1 MQTILKK
8 AGTKVAYPDN
18 PEEGWDEVVYADNPE
33 KIYGTK

>member
-18 PEEGWDEVVYADNPE
+18 PAEDWDEVVYADNPE